1 MGIFEYVVAR
11 YTPDIVKE
19 ETRNVGIIV
28 ADKGSKMFVG
38 KFIGDECLKEL
49 QKQNLGVNVLALR
62 KILDIYEGQKE
73 LPSEGYL
80 DALVKDSGHSL
91 QFRNACVQEAATLG
105 LAVENL
111 FEQYISF
118 KPEMTVT

>member
-1 MGIFEYVVAR
+1 MSTFEYVVAR

-28 ADKGSKMFVG
+28 ADKGSKTFLG

-49 QKQNLGVNVLALR
+49 QKQNPGINVLALR
-62 KILDIYEGQKE
+62 KILDTYEGHNK
-73 LPSEGYL
+73 LPSEDYL

-91 QFRNACVQEAATLG
+91 QFRSVCTKEALTPG

-111 FEQYISF
+111 FKEYISF
-118 KPEMTVT
+118 KPEMAAA